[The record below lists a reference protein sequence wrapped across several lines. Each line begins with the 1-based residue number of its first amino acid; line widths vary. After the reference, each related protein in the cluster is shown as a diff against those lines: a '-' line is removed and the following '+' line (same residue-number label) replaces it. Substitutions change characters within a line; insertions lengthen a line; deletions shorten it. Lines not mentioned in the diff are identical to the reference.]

1 MSESLTQSEVD
12 ALQES
17 GLHRNTPYIIRGVS
31 QGHLSIAR
39 YYGGAKFNGSDYS
52 YVPDTDELIRDDVV
66 KWLAGYR
73 AKRESGKD
81 VAQP

>member
-1 MSESLTQSEVD
+1 MSESLTQTEVD

-52 YVPDTDELIRDDVV
+52 YVPNTDELIRNDCSKV
-66 KWLAGYR
+66 A
-73 AKRESGKD
+73 KD
-81 VAQP
+81 VAGARWKQWRLTS